1 MITIW
6 DYILT
11 GGHPYKNSFWRKEF
25 EQIAQQMGVT
35 PDHVYAIARG
45 VYLMDDKDR
54 EIKDVLRKK
63 GILYSILL

>member
-11 GGHPYKNSFWRKEF
+11 GGHPYKRSFWRKEY
-25 EQIAQQMGVT
+25 EEIALRLGVA

-54 EIKDVLRKK
+54 EIKDVLRKR